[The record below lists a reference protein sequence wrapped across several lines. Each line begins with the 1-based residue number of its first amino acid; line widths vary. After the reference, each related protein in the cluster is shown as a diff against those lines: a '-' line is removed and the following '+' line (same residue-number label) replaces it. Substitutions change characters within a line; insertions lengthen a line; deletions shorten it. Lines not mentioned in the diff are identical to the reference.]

1 MTQAIMKRIT
11 TVGIGAAVAIVAAFA
26 TAASTTGAPVE
37 GTATGRVKFDGKKPD
52 LKPIAITPEQSKGCC
67 ASGKLPDAVDP
78 SIVIGTDDGIANV
91 VITVDVAGAELKVPT
106 EPLHIDQKECHFEP
120 HILVAPAGAKVGFLN
135 SDQVSH
141 NVHTYASKNDSFNK
155 TIAPGSKEEQVLAKG
170 DKIEV
175 KCDIHPWMNGWI
187 YVTETPFYAVTKE
200 DGSFSI
206 PGLKPGT
213 YKAEAWHE
221 KFGKKKLEIVVKE
234 DGKSDPV
241 EIVMAEKKK
250 K

>member
-1 MTQAIMKRIT
+1 MTQIMNRFT
-11 TVGIGAAVAIVAAFA
+11 SVAIGAAVASVAAIA
-26 TAASTTGAPVE
+26 TAAATRSAPIE
-37 GTATGRVKFDGKKPD
+37 GTATGRVKFEGKKPD
-52 LKPIAITPEQSKGCC
+52 LKPLAITPEQSKGCC
-67 ASGKLPDAVDP
+67 ADGKTVDAKDP
-78 SIVIGTDDGIANV
+78 SMVIGEGDGIANV
-91 VITVDVAGAELKVPT
+91 VITVDVDGATVKAPA

-120 HILVAPAGAKVGFLN
+120 HILVAPVGAKVGFLN
-135 SDQVSH
+135 SDGVSH

-187 YVTETPFYAVTKE
+187 YVTETPYYAVTKA

-206 PGLKPGT
+206 EGLKPGT

-221 KFGKKKLEIVVKE
+221 KLGKKKLEIVVKE
-234 DGKSDPV
+234 DGTCAPV
-241 EIVMAEKKK
+241 DVVMGEKKK